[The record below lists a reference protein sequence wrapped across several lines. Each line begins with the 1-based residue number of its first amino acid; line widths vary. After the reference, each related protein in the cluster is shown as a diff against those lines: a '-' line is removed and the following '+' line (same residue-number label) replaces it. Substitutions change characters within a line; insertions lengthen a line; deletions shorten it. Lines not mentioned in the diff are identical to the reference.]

1 MRIPSPFIKA
11 LVAETFGHLPLRR
24 SSLLSAIRKSSIL
37 LLAFALLATPTFAHA
52 RKHGKKHATVTHARR
67 HHSRHPK
74 VKTIGAWKHHGQQGI
89 DDSRA
94 LEIQQALVREHYLS
108 GAPTGAW
115 DVSSKAA
122 MQKYQ
127 ADHGWQT
134 KRIPDARAIISLGL
148 GPMHQANPA
157 TELATGQDTLPAMPA
172 NSFVAPQK

>member
-1 MRIPSPFIKA
+1 MSSTVRK
-11 LVAETFGHLPLRR
+11 LPV
-24 SSLLSAIRKSSIL
+24 L
-37 LLAFALLATPTFAHA
+37 LLALAFLATPSFAHA
-52 RKHGKKHATVTHARR
+52 RKHSKKHATVSKAKHHHGRHA
-67 HHSRHPK
+67 K
-74 VKTIGAWKHHGQQGI
+74 VKTAGAWKHHGQQGI

-94 LEIQQALVREHYLS
+94 QEIQEALAREHYLS
-108 GAPTGAW
+108 GAPTGEW
-115 DVSSKAA
+115 DEASKAA

-157 TELATGQDTLPAMPA
+157 TELATGQGALPALPA